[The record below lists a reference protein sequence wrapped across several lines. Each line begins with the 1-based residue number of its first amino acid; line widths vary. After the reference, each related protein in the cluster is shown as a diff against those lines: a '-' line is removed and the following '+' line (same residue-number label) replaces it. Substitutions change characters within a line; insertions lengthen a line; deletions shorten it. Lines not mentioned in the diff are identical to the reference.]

1 MTAQKTNGNEHD
13 HSNALMELAL
23 LADGLTGA
31 DIELLIR
38 EVRSQ
43 CRRRRQEMTWEHV
56 VDALR
61 EARPA
66 PPAELMLPIAIHEIG
81 HALAYELLGI
91 GSVESVQIGGE
102 TGGGRTR
109 VTVRSERAQDELGM
123 MQIISCL
130 LAGRAAEQMVIGSTM
145 IGSGGAV
152 ESDLGRATRLAVDL
166 ETACGL
172 GADMPLI
179 YRPPSN
185 FGEALLYQPTLA
197 RRVDARLTAAAR
209 QIEAELRQHLPLLTR
224 LAGLLVER
232 TIISGDEVR
241 VEIEK
246 SDPER

>member
-1 MTAQKTNGNEHD
+1 
-13 HSNALMELAL
+13 
-23 LADGLTGA
+23 
-31 DIELLIR
+31 
-38 EVRSQ
+38 
-43 CRRRRQEMTWEHV
+43 
-56 VDALR
+56 
-61 EARPA
+61 
-66 PPAELMLPIAIHEIG
+66 
-81 HALAYELLGI
+81 
-91 GSVESVQIGGE
+91 
-102 TGGGRTR
+102 
-109 VTVRSERAQDELGM
+109 
-123 MQIISCL
+123 
-130 LAGRAAEQMVIGSTM
+130 MVIGSTM